1 MKSTE
6 YFILYKIEPKKF
18 ATAEDR
24 EGLAI
29 GCFILGKCFI
39 IKRGFVNEIKI
50 ESAEQLLKQA
60 VLIDQIAASRL
71 HNLMISGRL

>member
-1 MKSTE
+1 MKN
-6 YFILYKIEPKKF
+6 IEPKTF
-18 ATAEDR
+18 ATADDR
-24 EGLAI
+24 EGPAI
-29 GCFILGKCFI
+29 GCFNLGKCFI